1 MLVIINSQGRV
12 LAQQN
17 DDLFQGSV
25 NANVIDLVAPFP
37 SNVVFK
43 ANVELADGTLLPEKL
58 DGYIL
63 KPSVKVVDGLN
74 VWRLL
79 VNFPISKNSGI
90 VTVQFRGEVGG
101 KVVCTGTI
109 KLNIQKGVPYLP
121 NQDIEPELYDQVLQ
135 MVSDL
140 KALLNDKVDVVNHK
154 FALADY
160 VTEDTVGYFYT
171 YDELNDRYEQV
182 ILPEQYQTNVQYYT
196 AEKVGRVVNG
206 DNSIYFE
213 YIDGEK
219 ATKVEILNDKV
230 VINGQ
235 KVVVFSDLIAKNI
248 AYDDKNSGI
257 EAKNVQEA
265 LDKIKYAF
273 NELGNS
279 QVIDVGEHTFKSSSW
294 YLEDGIYKIDF
305 TNKLFTD
312 ALVQGII
319 VTPNKTAID
328 NLNANDILIY
338 PEIDIA
344 QIGETIAVARL
355 KADKKPTFD
364 IVANVKIQ
372 GTTIDA
378 QTKGIVADQI
388 RFVSTNTINAQT
400 VQKAIEIVQQNINK
414 FESTYETEKANFVK
428 LDPNGKVPE
437 SLLPGFVDEIVEGYL
452 HETQFY
458 ATKTDDGYSDLIPPV
473 GGKIYV
479 DLDTNKTYR
488 WGGSSYVIMQS
499 NLALGTTTG
508 TAYDGGKGEANA
520 KLTSNIWFEL
530 QRIIHGQKTVKKA
543 EIAIYADEDTSKGTI
558 EERLTKLGFSEGAFE
573 IRTSNGTLLTGTEA
587 YLVEYKNKIIKQGKI
602 CIGQLVIDSVVSQD
616 LTITIPEQFRPKTN
630 TIVTVAQTG
639 KSITSQIIY
648 NNGDFMDTNAFK
660 ISAESIGW
668 QI

>member
-1 MLVIINSQGRV
+1 MIAVINSQGRV
-12 LAQQN
+12 IAQQN

-58 DGYIL
+58 DGYVL

-90 VTVQFRGEVGG
+90 VTIQFRGEVGG

-109 KLNIQKGVPYLP
+109 KLNIQKGVPYFP
-121 NQDIEPELYDQVLQ
+121 NQDIEPTLYDQVLQ

-171 YDELNDRYEQV
+171 YNDVNDRYEQV

-206 DNSIYFE
+206 DNGIYFE

-235 KVVVFSDLIAKNI
+235 KVVVFSDLVAENI

-279 QVIDVGEHTFKSSSW
+279 QVIDVGEHTFKSSDW
-294 YLEDGIYKIDF
+294 YLEDGIYKINF

-312 ALVQGII
+312 ALVQGVI
-319 VTPNKTAID
+319 VTPNKNAID
-328 NLNANDILIY
+328 RLNEEDILIY

-344 QIGETIAVARL
+344 QIGETTAVARL

-388 RFVSTNTINAQT
+388 KFVSTNTIDAQT
-400 VQKAIEIVQQNINK
+400 VQKAIEIVQQNISE
-414 FESTYETEKANFVK
+414 FESAYVTEKANFVK

-452 HETQFY
+452 FETQFY
-458 ATKTDDGYSDLIPPV
+458 KTKTDDGYSDLISPV

-479 DLDTNKTYR
+479 DLNTNKTYR
-488 WGGSSYVIMQS
+488 WGGSNYVIMQS

-508 TAYDGGKGEANA
+508 TAYDGGKGQENRYYINHLLEEVG
-520 KLTSNIWFEL
+520 KILNGIKIVGKSM
-530 QRIIHGQKTVKKA
+530 VA
-543 EIAIYADEDTSKGTI
+543 EYASGDTSKGTI
-558 EERLTKLGFSEGAFE
+558 EERLTELGFSEGAFE
-573 IRTSNGTLLTGTEA
+573 IRTSNGTLLTGLEP
-587 YLVEYKNKIIKQGKI
+587 YLVEYKNKIIKQGKM
-602 CIGQLVIDSVVSQD
+602 CIGQLIINSVVSQD

-630 TIVTVAQTG
+630 TVVTVAQNN
-639 KSITSQIIY
+639 KNITSQIIY
-648 NNGDFMDTNAFK
+648 SNGDFIETNALK

>member
-12 LAQQN
+12 VAQQS

-25 NANVIDLVAPFP
+25 NANVIDFVAPFS

-43 ANVELADGTLLPEKL
+43 ANIELADGTLLPENL

-79 VNFPISKNSGI
+79 LDFPITKNSGI
-90 VTVQFRGEVGG
+90 ITIQFRGEIGD
-101 KVVCTGTI
+101 KVICTGTL
-109 KLNIQKGVPYLP
+109 KLQVQKGVPYAKV
-121 NQDIEPELYDQVLQ
+121 QDLEMPLYEQVLQ
-135 MVSDL
+135 MIEDL
-140 KALLNDKVDVVNHK
+140 RGLLNDKVDLTNYQFERAEYATK
-154 FALADY
+154 
-160 VTEDTVGYFYT
+160 DTVGYYYT
-171 YDELNDRYEQV
+171 YDDLKDKYEQV
-182 ILPEQYQTNVQYYT
+182 ILPEQYQTNVQYFI
-196 AEKVGRVVNG
+196 AKRVGKIINNANG
-206 DNSIYFE
+206 VYFE
-213 YIDGEK
+213 YSDGEK
-219 ATKVEILNDKV
+219 LTKVDILNDRV
-230 VINGQ
+230 EINGQ
-235 KVVVFSDLIAKNI
+235 KVVTFADLIAENI
-248 AYDDKNSGI
+248 AYDNKFSGYD
-257 EAKNVQEA
+257 AKNVQEA

-294 YLEDGIYKIDF
+294 YLEDGIYKINF

-319 VTPNKTAID
+319 VTPNKNAID
-328 NLNANDILIY
+328 RLNEEDILIY

-344 QIGETIAVARL
+344 QIGETTAVARL

-388 RFVSTNTINAQT
+388 KFVSTNTIDAQT
-400 VQKAIEIVQQNINK
+400 VQKAIELVQQNISK
-414 FESTYETEKANFVK
+414 FENAYEAEKVNFVK

-452 HETQFY
+452 YNTQFY
-458 ATKTDDGYSDLIPPV
+458 ATKTDDGYSDLISPV

-479 DLDTNKTYR
+479 DLNTNKTYR

-508 TAYDGGKGEANA
+508 TAYDGGKGQENRDYINNLLEEVG
-520 KLTSNIWFEL
+520 KILNGIKIVGKSMI
-530 QRIIHGQKTVKKA
+530 A
-543 EIAIYADEDTSKGTI
+543 EYASGDTSKGTI
-558 EERLTKLGFSEGAFE
+558 EERLTELGFSEGAFE
-573 IRTSNGTLLTGTEA
+573 IRTSNGTLLTGTES
-587 YLVEYKNKIIKQGKI
+587 YLIEYKNKIIKQGKM
-602 CIGQLVIDSVVSQD
+602 CIGQLVINSVVSQD

-630 TIVTVAQTG
+630 TVVTVAQTG
-639 KSITSQIIY
+639 KNITSQIIY
-648 NNGDFMDTNAFK
+648 SNGDFMDTNAFQ